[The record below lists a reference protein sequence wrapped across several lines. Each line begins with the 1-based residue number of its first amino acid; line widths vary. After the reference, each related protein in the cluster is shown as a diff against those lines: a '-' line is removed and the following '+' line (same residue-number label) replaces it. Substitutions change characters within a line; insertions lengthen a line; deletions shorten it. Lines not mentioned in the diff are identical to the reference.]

1 MKIICNTRT
10 KKPGMPEFVSFEEL
24 LKEADILT
32 LHAPLTDLTKN
43 IINKES
49 LSLMKKSAYLINTA
63 RGGFVVEKDLAEYL
77 KAGGIAGYA
86 ADVITTEP
94 MLPDCPLLNC
104 PNCVLT
110 PHIAWAPKETR
121 KRLLDI
127 AYENFKAWIDG
138 HPINV
143 VNTIA

>member
-1 MKIICNTRT
+1 
-10 KKPGMPEFVSFEEL
+10 
-24 LKEADILT
+24 
-32 LHAPLTDLTKN
+32 
-43 IINKES
+43 
-49 LSLMKKSAYLINTA
+49 MKKSAYLINTA
-63 RGGFVVEKDLAEYL
+63 RGGFVVEKDLAECL

-86 ADVITTEP
+86 ADVIATEP

>member
-1 MKIICNTRT
+1 
-10 KKPGMPEFVSFEEL
+10 
-24 LKEADILT
+24 
-32 LHAPLTDLTKN
+32 
-43 IINKES
+43 
-49 LSLMKKSAYLINTA
+49 
-63 RGGFVVEKDLAEYL
+63 
-77 KAGGIAGYA
+77 
-86 ADVITTEP
+86 